1 MADPNT
7 KEREMASLYVFAQAL
22 NDQEINLPDA
32 KEYGRVKVP
41 AERLAMVMDQGLR
54 SIWTE
59 SKIMDG
65 SLKME
70 DIFSYQ
76 YLSLIHI

>member
-22 NDQEINLPDA
+22 NGQEINLPDY
-32 KEYGRVKVP
+32 KEYGRVKSP
-41 AERLAMVMDQGLR
+41 TERLAMVMDQGLR

-65 SLKME
+65 SLKAE
-70 DIFSYQ
+70 DIFSY
-76 YLSLIHI
+76 